1 MENIEGGG
9 SEDTLRTSQ
18 LQTLINKHL
27 ELKCISGTEVE
38 LKLTFV
44 TMFIFNAHTEH
55 L

>member
-1 MENIEGGG
+1 MENIKEGG

-18 LQTLINKHL
+18 LQTLINIYL

-38 LKLTFV
+38 LLHNLCYNV
-44 TMFIFNAHTEH
+44 Y